1 MAQTYFEELFSDKDN
16 EQIYQQERLIVELT
30 EAIYELIQY
39 KKMKKKD
46 LASKLNV
53 SQSQITQFLNGS
65 ANMQLRTIS
74 DILFALDSKLK
85 IKIEPL
91 HKNIRIN
98 YNPPRNRWNESIA
111 TTPSGE
117 NIPTAQ
123 KIKVA

>member
-30 EAIYELIQY
+30 EAIYELMQY
-39 KKMKKKD
+39 KKVKKKD
-46 LASKLNV
+46 LAEKLNV
-53 SQSQITQFLNGS
+53 SQSQITQLLNGS

-74 DILFALDSKLK
+74 DILFTLGSKLK

-91 HKNIRIN
+91 HENIRIN
-98 YNPPRNRWNESIA
+98 YTPPCNCWNESKI
-111 TTPSGE
+111 TTLSEE
-117 NIPTAQ
+117 NTSTVQ